1 MKKMRLL
8 FAGVLL
14 AASSV
19 PTWAQAVKSDSGVY
33 IGIEGGMSSYLVSE
47 KDAPTT
53 RNYSDSRNAGAL
65 RALIGYRFTPNFSVE
80 ASYLSLGNFERE
92 LVRGDRRWNLKAS
105 TDAFDVSAIYKFTQ
119 FVPGLYI
126 KGGLMNST
134 VSVQIVDEVPNRFR
148 NTRNHSQSGNG
159 YLLGLGYEFD
169 LTSNWSANAGFTRLQ
184 RLGGSWD
191 DEVTVNANL
200 YSAGVKYRF

>member
-8 FAGVLL
+8 VAGVLL

-19 PTWAQAVKSDSGVY
+19 STWAQAVKSDSGVY
-33 IGIEGGMSSYLVSE
+33 IGIEGGMNTYHVSE
-47 KDAPTT
+47 KDAPSN

-65 RALIGYRFTPNFSVE
+65 RALIGYRFNPNFSVE

-92 LVRGDRRWNLKAS
+92 LVRGARRWNLKAN

-119 FVPGLYI
+119 FVPGLFI
-126 KGGLMNST
+126 RGGLMNST
-134 VSVQIVDEVPNRFR
+134 VSVQIVDEIPGSYRS
-148 NTRNHSQSGNG
+148 TRDYSRSGNG

-169 LTSNWSANAGFTRLQ
+169 LTSNWSANASFTRLQ
-184 RLGGSWD
+184 RLGGSWN
-191 DEVTVNANL
+191 DEATVNASL